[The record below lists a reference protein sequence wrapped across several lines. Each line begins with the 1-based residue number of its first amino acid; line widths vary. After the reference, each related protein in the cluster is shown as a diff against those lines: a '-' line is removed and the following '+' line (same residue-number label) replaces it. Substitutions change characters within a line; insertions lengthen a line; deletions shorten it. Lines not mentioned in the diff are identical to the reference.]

1 MSCQITKIMVQTSS
15 NHWDRYPVNYPLVM
29 TNSLLLKMT
38 NLELIYLLKMV
49 MFHSYVAVYQRLCR
63 ISTNSVPLNYDSG
76 IFRLAFQSLR
86 EPVELPWLAQL
97 LEKPIIKQ
105 SSQKTAWFGLWL
117 MGKQTTCLS
126 KSTTNF
132 PIKQCDTCSCTK
144 NRTAIHRVSVR
155 PSDSSGRWKGT
166 RASMATWKLGDYSM
180 DGAVGHCIISLTRWV
195 HPSSCDITFT
205 PNNYGY

>member
-1 MSCQITKIMVQTSS
+1 M
-15 NHWDRYPVNYPLVM
+15 L
-29 TNSLLLKMT
+29 
-38 NLELIYLLKMV
+38 
-49 MFHSYVAVYQRLCR
+49 VYQRLSR

-126 KSTTNF
+126 NKHNEF
-132 PIKQCDTCSCTK
+132 PNQTIWD
-144 NRTAIHRVSVR
+144 
-155 PSDSSGRWKGT
+155 
-166 RASMATWKLGDYSM
+166 L
-180 DGAVGHCIISLTRWV
+180 
-195 HPSSCDITFT
+195 
-205 PNNYGY
+205 